1 MNVID
6 RLHSGLKAVAESF
19 VVEALA
25 KDLQPKIVEILKK
38 HGKDRQRKSP
48 LSPLLSVWLILS
60 LPLRREL
67 SYPNVL
73 DWLLSGQ
80 RAAGWKIPRHP
91 VADGAITHARKRIGM
106 DVLRDIFQASVE
118 TAAQLK
124 PDFHGLVSA
133 AIDGSQLTTPDT
145 PQNAVE
151 FGKPRSGR
159 AVGAFPQVRIVGL
172 VVTALQAVLDVA
184 LGPCWG
190 KGTGERTLGFELVLR
205 NARHGLLFLLDRGF
219 YGFDLLHG
227 ILVAGGHWIVRA
239 PRHAKLTPIRN
250 SRLPDGSYFAWLE
263 GKVEDSE
270 ALATGRR
277 KRWKAVKHK
286 VRVIRY
292 QIAGFRAS
300 RIVTSLLEPTIPA
313 QEIVQKY
320 HARWEIE
327 LAYDSIKTH
336 QSARRTG
343 QCPTVLRSKR
353 PDLVK
358 QEIYAMLTVYN
369 LLRDVIRQAAET
381 RNIDPLSISF
391 TDALCAVL
399 DAIPAMR
406 RAPPARLRELYNNL
420 LEDIARCTLTRRR
433 RPRAFP
439 RVVRVKMSN
448 FRLKRFGDRETH
460 RDFSSAT
467 RVLGIG

>member
-6 RLHSGLKAVAESF
+6 CLHSGLKAVAENF

-25 KDLQPKIVEILKK
+25 KDLQPKILEILKK

-48 LSPLLSVWLILS
+48 LSPLLSVWLILC

-91 VADGAITHARKRIGM
+91 VTDGAISHARERVGVDPLK
-106 DVLRDIFQASVE
+106 DVFQAS
-118 TAAQLK
+118 AAIAAKPK
-124 PDFHGLVSA
+124 PDFHGLVSMA
-133 AIDGSQLTTPDT
+133 VDGSQLTMPDT
-145 PQNAVE
+145 PENAVE

-159 AVGAFPQVRIVGL
+159 AVGAFPQVRLVGL
-172 VVTALQAVLDVA
+172 VATALQAMVDVA
-184 LGPCWG
+184 FGPCWG
-190 KGTGERTLGFELVLR
+190 KGTGERTLAIPLILR
-205 NARHGLLFLLDRGF
+205 NACEGLLFLLDRGF
-219 YGFDLLHG
+219 YGFDLLHQ
-227 ILVAGGHWIVRA
+227 ITQKSAHWIVRV
-239 PRHAKLTPIRN
+239 PKNAKLTPIRK
-250 SRLPDGSYFAWLE
+250 SRLSDGSCFAWLE

-270 ALATGRR
+270 VSATAGR
-277 KRWKAVKHK
+277 KRWRTVKLK

-292 QIAGFRAS
+292 QIPGFRSS
-300 RIVTSLLEPTIPA
+300 RLATSLLDPIIKA

-327 LAYDSIKTH
+327 LVYDSIKTH
-336 QSARRTG
+336 QCARRTG

-353 PDLVK
+353 PDFVK
-358 QEIYAMLTVYN
+358 QEIYAMLAVYN
-369 LLRDVIRQAAET
+369 LLRDVIRQAAQKHGM
-381 RNIDPLSISF
+381 DPLAISF
-391 TDALCAVL
+391 TDTVYAVL

-406 RAPPARLRELYNNL
+406 RARPTCLKDLYENL
-420 LEDIARCTLTRRR
+420 LDDIARSKLKRRR
-433 RPRAFP
+433 RPRAFA

-448 FRLKRFGDRETH
+448 FRVKGFKDGEIH
-460 RDFSSAT
+460 RDFLNAT
-467 RVLGIG
+467 RVLGAA